1 MKSVTPNQNYKMSK
15 QMKVLL
21 SNCPSE
27 KRHIYKKMVIEAEN
41 TKVDF
46 SRKKKKEKETKSE

>member
-41 TKVDF
+41 SKGDF
-46 SRKKKKEKETKSE
+46 SKKKKKETKSE